1 MNVTAD
7 QFLANLRKKGG
18 SCPHLVV
25 AIGNE
30 EYYQKAIKETLKKR
44 IAFDHK
50 GEELNTWTFED
61 RFNLVDLR
69 EAIYSQSFFGG
80 STGSLSVIRL
90 FLQKPKTQQVIRR
103 PREKAKKRKVL
114 WRPSLNL
121 SVTFLLRLTS
131 SSS

>member
-1 MNVTAD
+1 MTAD

-30 EYYQKAIKETLKKR
+30 EYYQKAIKGNPEKR

-69 EAIYSQSFFGG
+69 EAIYSQSFWG
-80 STGSLSVIRL
+80 LNWVIVSDPFVL
-90 FLQKPKTQQVIRR
+90 AKPKTQQVIRR
-103 PREKAKKRKVL
+103 PREKAKRKVL

>member
-1 MNVTAD
+1 MIKVERD
-7 QFLANLRKKGG
+7 SGPVPSEPQEKGG

-80 STGSLSVIRL
+80 LNWVIVSDPFVL
-90 FLQKPKTQQVIRR
+90 AKPKTQQVIRR
-103 PREKAKKRKVL
+103 PREKAKKGK
-114 WRPSLNL
+114 
-121 SVTFLLRLTS
+121 S
-131 SSS
+131 SGGLP

>member
-1 MNVTAD
+1 MTAD

-80 STGSLSVIRL
+80 LNWVIVSDPFVL
-90 FLQKPKTQQVIRR
+90 AKTKDAASDPQT
-103 PREKAKKRKVL
+103 KGKSKKKGK
-114 WRPSLNL
+114 
-121 SVTFLLRLTS
+121 S
-131 SSS
+131 SGDLP

>member
-1 MNVTAD
+1 M
-7 QFLANLRKKGG
+7 
-18 SCPHLVV
+18 V

-80 STGSLSVIRL
+80 LNWVIVSDPFVL
-90 FLQKPKTQQVIRR
+90 AKTKDAASDPQT
-103 PREKAKKRKVL
+103 KGKSKKRKVL